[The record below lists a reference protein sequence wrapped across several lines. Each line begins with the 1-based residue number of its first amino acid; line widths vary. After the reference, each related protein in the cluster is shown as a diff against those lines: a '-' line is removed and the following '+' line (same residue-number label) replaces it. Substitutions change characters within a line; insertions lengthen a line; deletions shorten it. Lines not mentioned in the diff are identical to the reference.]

1 MIRFSLHCDQAHH
14 FEGWFRSND
23 DFETQR
29 KRGFVEC
36 PECGSQK
43 VEKALMAPSVS
54 TSRKQAKIALAMG
67 QEQRKAIAALKELSE
82 KVRANAENVGDMPFR
97 RVAQRR
103 MFPTLQGAAGM
114 KPAAYGFRPIFDE
127 TCRPRGFSPAAH
139 CKVGN
144 TLIQTDPLPD

>member
-1 MIRFSLHCDQAHH
+1 MIRFSLHCDQAHD

-82 KVRANAENVGDMPFR
+82 KVRANAENVGDKFAEEAR
-97 RVAQRR
+97 KIHFGETEARGIY
-103 MFPTLQGAAGM
+103 GAATL
-114 KPAAYGFRPIFDE
+114 DE
-127 TCRPRGFSPAAH
+127 AKGLAEDGIEFM
-139 CKVGN
+139 
-144 TLIQTDPLPD
+144 PLPVFPDDRN